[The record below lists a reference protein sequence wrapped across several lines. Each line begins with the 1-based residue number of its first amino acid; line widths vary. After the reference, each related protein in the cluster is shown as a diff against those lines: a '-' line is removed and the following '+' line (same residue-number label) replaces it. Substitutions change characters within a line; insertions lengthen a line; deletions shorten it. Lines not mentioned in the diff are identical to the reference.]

1 MDLPLAAGTDM
12 NSAVQLEGIRN
23 TYGKRYTFC
32 AITGVT
38 PEDDIDG
45 ADVDIGK
52 EDPLIPQIKE
62 RWQAILDT
70 GYKPRPEQKKAMASV
85 DTYTNGELKK
95 FADKVDK
102 LYSARVVLNEIGL
115 LFSQMGFTD
124 KDNQKSYIWGA
135 LQKDKD
141 VAGLSLEDRIR
152 LRDMLKADVEKEKP
166 SE

>member
-1 MDLPLAAGTDM
+1 
-12 NSAVQLEGIRN
+12 
-23 TYGKRYTFC
+23 
-32 AITGVT
+32 
-38 PEDDIDG
+38 
-45 ADVDIGK
+45 
-52 EDPLIPQIKE
+52 
-62 RWQAILDT
+62 
-70 GYKPRPEQKKAMASV
+70 MASV